1 MTTEC
6 NAAKLELEGVGRRR
20 VEADFSGGQ
29 VSSDGGAVLARQA
42 AERLRLPQRLA
53 ECFRD
58 HRNPDLIE
66 HRVEELLAQRIYG
79 LVLGYE
85 DLSDHEA
92 ISRDPLMATLV
103 GKSDPEGKDRRHDKD
118 RGVALAS
125 PSTLGRVE
133 RTPEDANESSR
144 YGKVVCNFDA
154 LQEVFVQVFIESHD
168 RPPPR
173 LLLDLDPTD
182 IELHGDQEGRFFHGY
197 YRHHCYL
204 PMYLFCGDYPLAVKL
219 RPSNIDAP
227 LGAVEMLAP
236 VVQALQAAFPE
247 VDIII
252 RGDSAF
258 SREWLMSWCEQQG
271 IEYVFGL
278 ARNQRLEKS
287 IAKQM
292 EKARRKHL
300 QTGEPRR
307 LFRDFNYRT
316 LSSWSRKRRVVGKA
330 EYLSKGA
337 NPRFVVTSLS
347 AGQLEKRDLYEQ
359 MYCAR
364 GEMEN
369 RIKEQQ
375 LDLFADRA
383 SSHTFRG
390 NEVRLW
396 LSMAAHL
403 LVVTIR
409 RFGLADTELASA
421 QAGTL
426 RTKLF
431 KIGAIVTVSVRR
443 VYIRLSSAFP
453 WKSLLT
459 TALARLRA
467 PPLSC

>member
-1 MTTEC
+1 MTTGCTAE
-6 NAAKLELEGVGRRR
+6 KLQLEGVGRRR
-20 VEADFSGGQ
+20 LEADFSGGR
-29 VSSDGGAVLARQA
+29 VSSDGGALLVRQA
-42 AERLRLPQRLA
+42 AERLQLPQRLA

-58 HRNPDLIE
+58 YRNPDLIE
-66 HRVEELLAQRIYG
+66 HSVEELVAQRIYG

-85 DLSDHEA
+85 DLNDHEA

-154 LQEVFVQVFIESHD
+154 LGDVFVQAFIESHD
-168 RPPPR
+168 RPPPTVV
-173 LLLDLDPTD
+173 LDLDPTD

-236 VVQALQAAFPE
+236 VVEALRQAWPG
-247 VDIII
+247 VHIII

-271 IEYVFGL
+271 LDYVFGVS
-278 ARNQRLEKS
+278 RNQRLEKAL
-287 IAKQM
+287 AKQM
-292 EKARRKHL
+292 EQARREHL
-300 QTGEPRR
+300 QTGGPARV
-307 LFRDFNYRT
+307 FRDFKYRT
-316 LSSWSRKRRVVGKA
+316 LNSWSRSRRVVGKA
-330 EYLSKGA
+330 EYLGKGA

-347 AGQLEKRDLYEQ
+347 PRQFEKRYVYEDV
-359 MYCAR
+359 YCAR

-409 RFGLADTELASA
+409 RLGLADTELASA
-421 QAGTL
+421 QANTL

-453 WKSLLT
+453 WKSLFT

-467 PPLSC
+467 PPLPC